1 MHFRKKSKL
10 ALLSSSHY
18 KEQLSAVLSL
28 CKRGKRSKKQN
39 MAKFSEL
46 GLKQELLDAVSELG
60 FEEPTPIQGEVIPT
74 LLTEDTDL
82 VGLAQTGTGKTAA
95 FGLPL
100 LHRVD
105 VSDKRT
111 QALVLC
117 PVREL
122 GLQIARDLENFSKK
136 IPGLKVVAVYGGA
149 PIDQQIRQIKRGAHV
164 IVATPGRMDDVLK
177 RGKADITQVETVV
190 LDEADEML
198 KMGFKD
204 ELDSILE
211 NTPEEKNVWLFSAT
225 MPREVARIASNYMT
239 EPLEVTVGTKNT
251 GNKNVKHYCYMV
263 RANDRYEALKRVVD
277 YNPNIYGIVFC
288 RTRQETKDVAE
299 KLMIDGY
306 NADALHGDLS
316 QAQRDYVM
324 GKFRQRSLQ
333 ILVATD
339 VAARGL
345 DVNDLSH
352 VINYNLPD
360 DIETYNHRSGRTGRA
375 GKEGVSIAIIH
386 MREKHRLRA
395 IERVLKQSFIMDPVP
410 TGPQICERQLFH
422 LVDRIHDVEMEED
435 EIEQYLPKVYE
446 KLEDLSRE
454 EIINRFVALEFN
466 RFLDYYRGAR
476 DLNVP
481 DRRDNS
487 NKRERGENNNRR
499 NAENG
504 FTRFFI
510 NLGKRDEVRPK
521 DLIDLINKGVRG
533 ERIEIGRIDLKQNF
547 SFFELKEG
555 REDEVTKGMGKL
567 DFNGRKIDVEVSNA
581 PDRGGRRG
589 GGGGDRR
596 RRPFGGGG
604 DRGGDRRGGGYR
616 GGGNR
621 GGGDRDRRSGGGGDR
636 RRRRPSN

>member
-1 MHFRKKSKL
+1 MT
-10 ALLSSSHY
+10 
-18 KEQLSAVLSL
+18 
-28 CKRGKRSKKQN
+28 
-39 MAKFSEL
+39 KFSEL
-46 GLKQELLDAVSELG
+46 GLKEELQEAVAELG
-60 FEEPTPIQGEVIPT
+60 FEQPTPIQEEVIPT
-74 LLTEDTDL
+74 LLTEELDL

-105 VSDKRT
+105 VSNKKV
-111 QALVLC
+111 QGLILC

-122 GLQIARDLENFSKK
+122 GLQIAKDLENFSTKLK
-136 IPGLKVVAVYGGA
+136 GLKIVAVYGGA
-149 PIDQQIRQIKRGAHV
+149 PIDQQIRQLNKGAHV
-164 IVATPGRMDDVLK
+164 IVATPGRMHDLIRRNKVN
-177 RGKADITQVETVV
+177 ISEVETVV

-204 ELDSILE
+204 ELDAILE
-211 NTPEEKNVWLFSAT
+211 ETPEDKNVWLFSAT

-239 EPLEVTVGTKNT
+239 EPKEVTVGTKNT
-251 GNKNVKHYCYMV
+251 GNKNVKHYCYTV
-263 RANDRYEALKRVVD
+263 RAQDRYEALKRVVD

-299 KLMIDGY
+299 RLMQDGY

-324 GKFRQRSLQ
+324 GKFRQRTLQ
-333 ILVATD
+333 LLVATD

-375 GKEGVSIAIIH
+375 GRDGTSIAIIH

-395 IERVLKQSFIMDPVP
+395 IERVLKQSFIMDPIP
-410 TGPQICERQLFH
+410 SGPQICERQLFH
-422 LVDRIHDVEMEED
+422 LVDRMHSVEMVEE
-435 EIEQYLPKVYE
+435 EIEEYLPKVYE

-466 RFLDYYRGAR
+466 RFLEYYRGAR
-476 DLNVP
+476 DLNVH

-487 NKRERGENNNRR
+487 NSRERGENFRR
-499 NAENG
+499 NAESG

-510 NLGKRDEVRPK
+510 NLGKRDEVSPR

-533 ERIEIGRIDLKQNF
+533 DRIDIGRIDLKQNF
-547 SFFELKEG
+547 SFFEVAQG
-555 REDEVTKGMGKL
+555 REDDVIKGMGTL
-567 DFNGRKIDVEVSNA
+567 EFNGRKIDVEVSNA
-581 PDRGGRRG
+581 TGGGGDRRRGGGRRG

-596 RRPFGGGG
+596 R
-604 DRGGDRRGGGYR
+604 Y
-616 GGGNR
+616 N
-621 GGGDRDRRSGGGGDR
+621 GGGGDR
-636 RRRRPSN
+636 RRNGYGGGDRRNSGGGNRRRNSNRESHKD

>member
-1 MHFRKKSKL
+1 MT
-10 ALLSSSHY
+10 
-18 KEQLSAVLSL
+18 
-28 CKRGKRSKKQN
+28 
-39 MAKFSEL
+39 KFSEL
-46 GLKQELLDAVSELG
+46 GLKEELQEAVAELG
-60 FEEPTPIQGEVIPT
+60 FEQPTPIQEEVIPT
-74 LLTEDTDL
+74 LLTEELDL

-105 VSDKRT
+105 VSNEKV
-111 QALVLC
+111 QGLILC

-122 GLQIARDLENFSKK
+122 GLQIAKDLENFSTKLK
-136 IPGLKVVAVYGGA
+136 GLKIVAVYGGA
-149 PIDQQIRQIKRGAHV
+149 PIDQQIRQLRKGAHI
-164 IVATPGRMDDVLK
+164 IVATPGRMHDLIRRNKVN
-177 RGKADITQVETVV
+177 ISEVETVV

-204 ELDSILE
+204 ELDAILE
-211 NTPEEKNVWLFSAT
+211 ETPEDKNVWLFSAT

-239 EPLEVTVGTKNT
+239 EPKEVTVGTKNT
-251 GNKNVKHYCYMV
+251 GNKNVKHYCYTV
-263 RANDRYEALKRVVD
+263 RAQDRYEALKRVVD

-299 KLMIDGY
+299 RLMQDGY

-324 GKFRQRSLQ
+324 GKFRQRTLQ
-333 ILVATD
+333 LLVATD

-375 GKEGVSIAIIH
+375 GRDGTSIAIIH

-395 IERVLKQSFIMDPVP
+395 IERVLKQSFIMDPIP
-410 TGPQICERQLFH
+410 SGPQICERQLFH
-422 LVDRIHDVEMEED
+422 LVDRMHSVEMVEE
-435 EIEQYLPKVYE
+435 EIEEYLPKVYE

-466 RFLDYYRGAR
+466 RFLEYYRGAR
-476 DLNVP
+476 DLNVH
-481 DRRDNS
+481 DRRDNTNS
-487 NKRERGENNNRR
+487 RERGENFRR
-499 NAENG
+499 NAESG

-510 NLGKRDEVRPK
+510 NLGKRDEVSPR

-533 ERIEIGRIDLKQNF
+533 DRIDIGRIDLKQNF
-547 SFFELKEG
+547 SFFEVAQG
-555 REDEVTKGMGKL
+555 REDDVIKGMGTL
-567 DFNGRKIDVEVSNA
+567 EFNGRKIDVEVSNA
-581 PDRGGRRG
+581 TGGGGGGRRGGGRRG

-596 RRPFGGGG
+596 R
-604 DRGGDRRGGGYR
+604 Y
-616 GGGNR
+616 N
-621 GGGDRDRRSGGGGDR
+621 GGGGDR
-636 RRRRPSN
+636 RRGGYGGGDRRNSGGGNRRRNSNRESHKD

>member
-1 MHFRKKSKL
+1 
-10 ALLSSSHY
+10 
-18 KEQLSAVLSL
+18 
-28 CKRGKRSKKQN
+28 

-60 FEEPTPIQGEVIPT
+60 FEQPTPIQEEVIPT
-74 LLTEDTDL
+74 LLTEETDL

-111 QALVLC
+111 QGLVLC

-122 GLQIARDLENFSKK
+122 GLQIARDLENFSKQ
-136 IPGLKVVAVYGGA
+136 IPGLRVVAVYGGS

-164 IVATPGRMDDVLK
+164 IVATPGRMDDLLK
-177 RGKADITQVETVV
+177 RGKADISQVETVV

-204 ELDSILE
+204 ELDAILE
-211 NTPEEKNVWLFSAT
+211 GTPEDKNVWLFSAT
-225 MPREVARIASNYMT
+225 MPKEVARIASNYMS
-239 EPLEVTVGTKNT
+239 EPKEVTVGTKNT
-251 GNKNVKHYCYMV
+251 GNKNVKHYCYSV
-263 RANDRYEALKRVVD
+263 KASDRYEALKRIVD

-299 KLMIDGY
+299 RLMQDGY

-324 GKFRQRSLQ
+324 GKFRQRTLQ
-333 ILVATD
+333 LLVATD

-375 GKEGVSIAIIH
+375 GRDGTSIAIIH
-386 MREKHRLRA
+386 MREKHRLRS

-422 LVDRIHDVEMEED
+422 LVDRIHDVAMEED
-435 EIEQYLPKVYE
+435 EIAAYLPKVYE

-481 DRRDNS
+481 DRRDHTNS
-487 NKRERGENNNRR
+487 RERGENNRR
-499 NAENG
+499 NAESG

-510 NLGKRDEVRPK
+510 NLGKRDEIRPK
-521 DLIDLINKGVRG
+521 DLIDLINKGVQG
-533 ERIEIGRIDLKQNF
+533 DRIDIGRIDLKQNF

-555 REDEVTKGMGKL
+555 RETDVVGGMSKL
-567 DFNGRKIDVEVSNA
+567 DFKGRKIDVEVSNT
-581 PDRGGRRG
+581 G

-596 RRPFGGGG
+596 RGGGG
-604 DRGGDRRGGGYR
+604 RRRPFNGGDRRGGGGGYR
-616 GGGNR
+616 GGDRRRQGG
-621 GGGDRDRRSGGGGDR
+621 GGGDRDRRR
-636 RRRRPSN
+636 RSK

>member
-1 MHFRKKSKL
+1 MT
-10 ALLSSSHY
+10 
-18 KEQLSAVLSL
+18 
-28 CKRGKRSKKQN
+28 
-39 MAKFSEL
+39 KFSEL
-46 GLKQELLDAVSELG
+46 GLKEELQEAVAELG
-60 FEEPTPIQGEVIPT
+60 FEQPTPIQEEVIPT
-74 LLTEDTDL
+74 LLTEDLDL

-105 VSDKRT
+105 VSNKRV
-111 QALVLC
+111 QGLILC

-122 GLQIARDLENFSKK
+122 GLQIARDLESFSKK
-136 IPGLKVVAVYGGA
+136 LKGLKVVAVYGGA
-149 PIDQQIRQIKRGAHV
+149 PIDQQIRQLNKGAHV
-164 IVATPGRMDDVLK
+164 IVATPGRMHDLIRRNKVN
-177 RGKADITQVETVV
+177 ISEVETVV

-204 ELDSILE
+204 ELDAILE
-211 NTPEEKNVWLFSAT
+211 ETPEDKNVWLFSAT

-239 EPLEVTVGTKNT
+239 EPKEVTVGTKNT
-251 GNKNVKHYCYMV
+251 GNKNVKHFCYTV
-263 RANDRYEALKRVVD
+263 RAQDRYEALKRIVD
-277 YNPNIYGIVFC
+277 YNPNVYGIVFC

-299 KLMIDGY
+299 HLMQDGY

-324 GKFRQRSLQ
+324 GKFRQRTLQ
-333 ILVATD
+333 LLVATD

-375 GKEGVSIAIIH
+375 GKDGTSIAIIN

-395 IERVLKQSFIMDPVP
+395 IERVLKQSFIMDPIP
-410 TGPQICERQLFH
+410 SGPQICERQLFH
-422 LVDRIHDVEMEED
+422 LVDRMHGVEMVED
-435 EIEQYLPKVYE
+435 EIEEYLPKVYE

-476 DLNVP
+476 DLNNH
-481 DRRDNS
+481 DRRDNTNS
-487 NKRERGENNNRR
+487 KERGENFRR
-499 NAENG
+499 NAESG

-510 NLGKRDEVRPK
+510 NLGKRDEVSPRE
-521 DLIDLINKGVRG
+521 LIELINKGVRG
-533 ERIEIGRIDLKQNF
+533 DRIDIGRIDLKQNF
-547 SFFELKEG
+547 SFFEVAQG
-555 REDEVTKGMGKL
+555 REDDVIQGMGSL
-567 DFNGRKIDVEVSNA
+567 EFNGRKIDVEVSNA
-581 PDRGGRRG
+581 TGGGGGGRRGGGGGRRG

-596 RRPFGGGG
+596 RGGGG
-604 DRGGDRRGGGYR
+604 Y
-616 GGGNR
+616 
-621 GGGDRDRRSGGGGDR
+621 SGGGGDR
-636 RRRRPSN
+636 RRGSGGYGGGDRRGGGGGNRRRSSGSNSGGSRDRD

>member
-1 MHFRKKSKL
+1 MT
-10 ALLSSSHY
+10 
-18 KEQLSAVLSL
+18 
-28 CKRGKRSKKQN
+28 
-39 MAKFSEL
+39 KFSEL
-46 GLKQELLDAVSELG
+46 GLKEELQEAVAELG
-60 FEEPTPIQGEVIPT
+60 FEQPTPIQEEVIPT
-74 LLTEDTDL
+74 LLTEELDL

-105 VSDKRT
+105 VSNKKV
-111 QALVLC
+111 QGLILC

-122 GLQIARDLENFSKK
+122 GLQIAKDLENFSKK
-136 IPGLKVVAVYGGA
+136 LKGLKIVAVYGGA
-149 PIDQQIRQIKRGAHV
+149 PIDQQIRQLNKGAHV
-164 IVATPGRMDDVLK
+164 IVATPGRMHDLIRRNKVN
-177 RGKADITQVETVV
+177 ISEVETVV

-204 ELDSILE
+204 ELDAILE
-211 NTPEEKNVWLFSAT
+211 ETPEDKNVWLFSAT

-239 EPLEVTVGTKNT
+239 EPKEVTVGTKNT
-251 GNKNVKHYCYMV
+251 GNKNVKHYCYTV
-263 RANDRYEALKRVVD
+263 RAQDRYEALKRVVD

-299 KLMIDGY
+299 RLMQDGY

-324 GKFRQRSLQ
+324 GKFRQRTLQ
-333 ILVATD
+333 LLVATD

-375 GKEGVSIAIIH
+375 GRDGTSIAIIH

-395 IERVLKQSFIMDPVP
+395 IERVLKQSFIMDPIP
-410 TGPQICERQLFH
+410 SGPQICERQLFH
-422 LVDRIHDVEMEED
+422 LVDRMHGVEMVEE
-435 EIEQYLPKVYE
+435 EIEEYLPKVYE

-487 NKRERGENNNRR
+487 NSRERGENFRR
-499 NAENG
+499 NAESG

-510 NLGKRDEVRPK
+510 NLGKRDEVSPR

-533 ERIEIGRIDLKQNF
+533 DRIDIGRIDLKQNF
-547 SFFELKEG
+547 SFFEVAQG
-555 REDEVTKGMGKL
+555 REDDVIKGMGTL
-567 DFNGRKIDVEVSNA
+567 EFNGRKIDVEVSNTTGGGGG
-581 PDRGGRRG
+581 RRGGGRRG

-596 RRPFGGGG
+596 R
-604 DRGGDRRGGGYR
+604 Y
-616 GGGNR
+616 N
-621 GGGDRDRRSGGGGDR
+621 GGGGDR
-636 RRRRPSN
+636 RRNGYGGGDRRNSGGGNRRRNSNRESHKD

>member
-1 MHFRKKSKL
+1 MT
-10 ALLSSSHY
+10 
-18 KEQLSAVLSL
+18 
-28 CKRGKRSKKQN
+28 
-39 MAKFSEL
+39 KFSEL
-46 GLKQELLDAVSELG
+46 GLKEELQEAVAELG
-60 FEEPTPIQGEVIPT
+60 FEQPTPIQEEVIPT
-74 LLTEDTDL
+74 LLTEELDL

-105 VSDKRT
+105 VSNKKV
-111 QALVLC
+111 QGLILC

-122 GLQIARDLENFSKK
+122 GLQIAKDLENFSKK
-136 IPGLKVVAVYGGA
+136 LKGLKIVAVYGGA
-149 PIDQQIRQIKRGAHV
+149 PIDQQIRQLNKGAHV
-164 IVATPGRMDDVLK
+164 IVATPGRMHDLIRRNKVN
-177 RGKADITQVETVV
+177 ISEVETVV

-204 ELDSILE
+204 ELDAILE
-211 NTPEEKNVWLFSAT
+211 ETPEDKNVWLFSAT

-239 EPLEVTVGTKNT
+239 DPKEVTVGTKNT
-251 GNKNVKHYCYMV
+251 GNKNVKHYCYTV
-263 RANDRYEALKRVVD
+263 RAQDRYEALKRVVD

-299 KLMIDGY
+299 RLMQDGY

-324 GKFRQRSLQ
+324 GKFRQRTLQ
-333 ILVATD
+333 LLVATD

-375 GKEGVSIAIIH
+375 GRDGTSIAIIH

-395 IERVLKQSFIMDPVP
+395 IERVLKQSFIMDPIP
-410 TGPQICERQLFH
+410 SGPQICERQLFH
-422 LVDRIHDVEMEED
+422 LVDRMHGVEMVED
-435 EIEQYLPKVYE
+435 EIEEYLPKVYE

-476 DLNVP
+476 DLNVA

-487 NKRERGENNNRR
+487 NSRERGENFRR
-499 NAENG
+499 NAESG

-510 NLGKRDEVRPK
+510 NLGKRDEVSPR

-533 ERIEIGRIDLKQNF
+533 DRIDIGRIDLKQNF
-547 SFFELKEG
+547 SFFEVAQG
-555 REDEVTKGMGKL
+555 REEDVTKGMGTL
-567 DFNGRKIDVEVSNA
+567 DFNGRKIDVEVSNTTGGGGG
-581 PDRGGRRG
+581 RRGGGRRG

-596 RRPFGGGG
+596 R
-604 DRGGDRRGGGYR
+604 Y
-616 GGGNR
+616 N
-621 GGGDRDRRSGGGGDR
+621 GGGGDR
-636 RRRRPSN
+636 RRGGGYGGGDRRSSGGGNRRRSNNRDNSSRD

>member
-1 MHFRKKSKL
+1 
-10 ALLSSSHY
+10 
-18 KEQLSAVLSL
+18 
-28 CKRGKRSKKQN
+28 

-46 GLKQELLDAVSELG
+46 GLKEELQEAVAELG
-60 FEEPTPIQGEVIPT
+60 FEQPTPIQEEVIPT
-74 LLTEDTDL
+74 LLTEELDL

-111 QALVLC
+111 QGLILC

-122 GLQIARDLENFSKK
+122 GLQIAKDLENFAKK
-136 IPGLKVVAVYGGA
+136 IPGLRIVAVYGGS
-149 PIDQQIRQIKRGAHV
+149 PIDQQIRQLNRGAHI
-164 IVATPGRMDDVLK
+164 IVATPGRMHDLIRRNK
-177 RGKADITQVETVV
+177 TDISAVETVV

-204 ELDSILE
+204 ELDAILDE
-211 NTPEEKNVWLFSAT
+211 TPEDKNVWLFSAT

-239 EPLEVTVGTKNT
+239 DPKEVTVGTKNT

-263 RANDRYEALKRVVD
+263 RASDRYEALKRVVD
-277 YNPNIYGIVFC
+277 YNPNVYGIVFC

-299 KLMIDGY
+299 RLMQDGY

-324 GKFRQRSLQ
+324 GKFRQRTLQ
-333 ILVATD
+333 LLIATD

-375 GKEGVSIAIIH
+375 GRDGTSIAIVH

-395 IERVLKQSFIMDPVP
+395 IERVIKQTFITDPIP
-410 TGPQICERQLFH
+410 SGPQICERQLFH
-422 LVDRIHDVEMEED
+422 LVDRMHSVEMVEE

-454 EIINRFVALEFN
+454 EIVNRFVALEFN

-476 DLNVP
+476 DLNAN

-487 NKRERGENNNRR
+487 NSRERGENNRR
-499 NAENG
+499 SAESG
-504 FTRFFI
+504 YTRFFI
-510 NLGKRDEVRPK
+510 NLGKRDEVSPK
-521 DLIDLINKGVRG
+521 ELIELINKGVKG
-533 ERIEIGRIDLKQNF
+533 DRIDIGRIDLKQNF
-547 SFFELKEG
+547 SFFEVGEG
-555 REDEVTKGMGKL
+555 RDQDVISGMGSL
-567 DFNGRKIDVEVSNA
+567 EYNGRKIDVEVSNGA
-581 PDRGGRRG
+581 GGGGGRRGGGDRRRGGFSGGGGGRRG
-589 GGGGDRR
+589 GGGYG
-596 RRPFGGGG
+596 
-604 DRGGDRRGGGYR
+604 GGDRRGGGGDRRR
-616 GGGNR
+616 GGYGG
-621 GGGDRDRRSGGGGDR
+621 GGGDRDRRGNGGGGGR
-636 RRRRPSN
+636 RKYNKD